1 MCKLFN
7 KNKKLYTN
15 NWKISSGV
23 GVSFL
28 CTREVYKMKKLVL
41 ASLLLVCGLVS
52 CAGEVSSSTIE
63 QTSQIQT
70 TDEKIAKLH

>member
-1 MCKLFN
+1 
-7 KNKKLYTN
+7 
-15 NWKISSGV
+15 
-23 GVSFL
+23 
-28 CTREVYKMKKLVL
+28 MKKLVL